1 VSGDTNQEHPPTLAI
16 IGGSGLYDVESLDN
30 VEELHVSTPYGAPS
44 DAVVRGRMKG
54 TDTTVLF
61 LPRHGRG
68 HRHPPSGIP
77 YRANLCALRMLG
89 ATHVLSVSAVG
100 SMREEIAPGDLVAV
114 DQFIDLTRHRA
125 STFFDADVAAH
136 VAFADPVCPLMQAAV
151 FDAATAAT
159 AAAPAPP
166 GGKRPPMAHR
176 GGTYV
181 CIEGPHFS
189 TRAESL
195 VYRSW
200 GVHVIGM
207 TNMPEAKLAREAE
220 LPYATLALST
230 DYDCWHSSEESVTV
244 EMVVATLKQ
253 NVALARDVARRL
265 ARALPDVSKSPARG
279 ALRGAIMTARDTIS
293 EEARV
298 RLDWLIGPY
307 LG

>member
-1 VSGDTNQEHPPTLAI
+1 VSGVLGL
-16 IGGSGLYDVESLDN
+16 IGGSGLYDVELLDH

-44 DAVVRGRMKG
+44 DAVVRGRMRG
-54 TDTTVLF
+54 TGTTVLF

-77 YRANLCALRMLG
+77 YRANLCALKMLG

-114 DQFIDLTRHRA
+114 DQFIDLTKHRA
-125 STFFDADVAAH
+125 STFFDEGVAAH
-136 VAFADPVCPLMQAAV
+136 VAFADPVCPIMQAAV
-151 FDAATAAT
+151 HEAAVAACVG
-159 AAAPAPP
+159 APAPP
-166 GGKRPPMAHR
+166 GRPRPPQAHK

-230 DYDCWHSSEESVTV
+230 DYDCWHGSEEAVTV

-253 NVALARDVARRL
+253 NVALARDVARRI
-265 ARALPDVSKSPARG
+265 AQALPDVSASPART
-279 ALRGAIMTARDTIS
+279 ALRGAVMTAKDALS
-293 EEARV
+293 EETRV
-298 RLDWLIGPY
+298 RLEWL
-307 LG
+307 LGRSFGA